1 MGKRYDQ
8 LDLDDRIEIS
18 RLHAAGKSRRE
29 IGHLMGRDAS
39 TIGRELRR
47 NSLPRGE
54 YKPASADR
62 IALSR
67 RRRLSKIER
76 LSRLR
81 DHVSDHLAMGWSP
94 EQIAGRLRLEGS
106 EHEISHESIYR
117 FIYRP
122 KVHKEKLHR
131 FLARAKATRG
141 RRYFKRRREPIP
153 GRRSIHERPQAV
165 DRRREFGHW
174 EGDLLQF
181 RTQRGN
187 LLTLI
192 ERVTRLT
199 LAAPLKSKTA
209 EATDRLLRAIF
220 GRLPQFA
227 RRSITFDNGSE
238 FARHQNLSQTLDMKT
253 WFRDPHSP
261 WQRGSIENANGVLRR
276 DLPRKTDLADYSQQ
290 DIHDIVWAINT
301 TPRKC
306 LGFLTPAEA
315 FLTHLRCC
323 T

>member
-1 MGKRYDQ
+1 
-8 LDLDDRIEIS
+8 
-18 RLHAAGKSRRE
+18 
-29 IGHLMGRDAS
+29 MGRDAS

-253 WFRDPHSP
+253 WFCDPHSP

>member
-18 RLHAAGKSRRE
+18 RLHAAGRSRRE
-29 IGHLMGRDAS
+29 IGHLMGRNAS
-39 TIGRELRR
+39 TISRELRR

-81 DHVSDHLAMGWSP
+81 DHVCDHLAMGWSP

-141 RRYFKRRREPIP
+141 RRYFKRRREPIAEVDVLHCAG
-153 GRRSIHERPQAV
+153 GRVEAAEGLLMLSRVPYATV
-165 DRRREFGHW
+165 CRRRHVVGMGAAGHGVVLHRRLRHGLGRGGERNEQRDGDECGW
-174 EGDLLQF
+174 HDDSPEEGGA
-181 RTQRGN
+181 RP
-187 LLTLI
+187 
-192 ERVTRLT
+192 
-199 LAAPLKSKTA
+199 AA
-209 EATDRLLRAIF
+209 I
-220 GRLPQFA
+220 
-227 RRSITFDNGSE
+227 I
-238 FARHQNLSQTLDMKT
+238 
-253 WFRDPHSP
+253 SP
-261 WQRGSIENANGVLRR
+261 
-276 DLPRKTDLADYSQQ
+276 
-290 DIHDIVWAINT
+290 
-301 TPRKC
+301 
-306 LGFLTPAEA
+306 
-315 FLTHLRCC
+315 
-323 T
+323 

>member
-106 EHEISHESIYR
+106 EHSVSHESIYR
-117 FIYRP
+117 FIYRWP
-122 KVHKEKLHR
+122 VRRDKLHR
-131 FLARAKATRG
+131 YLARAKATRG
-141 RRYFKRRREPIP
+141 RRYFKRRRAPIP
-153 GRRSIHERPQAV
+153 GRRSIHERGQAI
-165 DRRREFGHW
+165 DNRSQFGHW
-174 EGDLLQF
+174 EGDLMQF
-181 RTQRGN
+181 RRQRGN
-187 LLTLI
+187 LLTTV
-192 ERVTRLT
+192 ERKTGLM
-199 LAAPLKSKTA
+199 LATGLPSKTA
-209 EATDRLLRAIF
+209 EATAASLAELF
-220 GRLPQFA
+220 SGLPAAA
-227 RRSITFDNGSE
+227 RRSITCDNGSE
-238 FARHQNLSQTLDMKT
+238 FAEHSKLERDLGMPT
-253 WFRDPHSP
+253 FFCDPHSP

-276 DLPRKTDLADYSQQ
+276 DLPRKTEFTDYSEQ
-290 DIHDIVWAINT
+290 DIQDIVWNNNT
-301 TPRKC
+301 IPRKR
-306 LGFLTPAEA
+306 LGYRTPAEV
-315 FLTHLRCC
+315 FLHQLSCC

>member
-117 FIYRP
+117 FITAQ
-122 KVHKEKLHR
+122 KS
-131 FLARAKATRG
+131 T
-141 RRYFKRRREPIP
+141 
-153 GRRSIHERPQAV
+153 RRSSTASWRGP
-165 DRRREFGHW
+165 RRHADGATSSA
-174 EGDLLQF
+174 GA
-181 RTQRGN
+181 N
-187 LLTLI
+187 LSPA
-192 ERVTRLT
+192 
-199 LAAPLKSKTA
+199 AAPSTSDHKPSIGVGNS
-209 EATDRLLRAIF
+209 ATGRATSCSSA
-220 GRLPQFA
+220 PSA
-227 RRSITFDNGSE
+227 ATF
-238 FARHQNLSQTLDMKT
+238 
-253 WFRDPHSP
+253 
-261 WQRGSIENANGVLRR
+261 
-276 DLPRKTDLADYSQQ
+276 
-290 DIHDIVWAINT
+290 
-301 TPRKC
+301 
-306 LGFLTPAEA
+306 
-315 FLTHLRCC
+315 
-323 T
+323 

>member
-29 IGHLMGRDAS
+29 IGQLMRRDAS

-47 NSLPRGE
+47 NSLPRGD

-62 IALSR
+62 IAFSR

-81 DHVSDHLAMGWSP
+81 DHVCDHLAMGWSP

-122 KVHKEKLHR
+122 NVRKKKLYR

-165 DRRREFGHW
+165 DRRQEFGHW

-187 LLTLI
+187 LLTLV
-192 ERVTRLT
+192 ERITRLT
-199 LAAPLKSKTA
+199 LAAPLTSKKA
-209 EATDRLLRAIF
+209 VATDRLLQSIF
-220 GRLPQFA
+220 RRLPQLA

-253 WFRDPHSP
+253 WFCDPHSP

-276 DLPRKTDLADYSQQ
+276 DLPRKSDLSDYSQQ

-306 LGFLTPAEA
+306 LGFRTPAEA
-315 FLTHLRCC
+315 FLNHLRCC

>member
-81 DHVSDHLAMGWSP
+81 DHVCDHLAMGWSP

-117 FIYRP
+117 FIY
-122 KVHKEKLHR
+122 L
-131 FLARAKATRG
+131 
-141 RRYFKRRREPIP
+141 
-153 GRRSIHERPQAV
+153 
-165 DRRREFGHW
+165 
-174 EGDLLQF
+174 
-181 RTQRGN
+181 
-187 LLTLI
+187 
-192 ERVTRLT
+192 
-199 LAAPLKSKTA
+199 
-209 EATDRLLRAIF
+209 
-220 GRLPQFA
+220 
-227 RRSITFDNGSE
+227 
-238 FARHQNLSQTLDMKT
+238 
-253 WFRDPHSP
+253 
-261 WQRGSIENANGVLRR
+261 
-276 DLPRKTDLADYSQQ
+276 
-290 DIHDIVWAINT
+290 
-301 TPRKC
+301 
-306 LGFLTPAEA
+306 
-315 FLTHLRCC
+315 
-323 T
+323 

>member
-18 RLHAAGKSRRE
+18 RLHAVGKSRRE

-39 TIGRELRR
+39 TISRELRR

-62 IALSR
+62 MALSR

-81 DHVSDHLAMGWSP
+81 DHVCDHLAMGWSP

-106 EHEISHESIYR
+106 EHEI
-117 FIYRP
+117 
-122 KVHKEKLHR
+122 
-131 FLARAKATRG
+131 
-141 RRYFKRRREPIP
+141 
-153 GRRSIHERPQAV
+153 
-165 DRRREFGHW
+165 
-174 EGDLLQF
+174 
-181 RTQRGN
+181 
-187 LLTLI
+187 
-192 ERVTRLT
+192 
-199 LAAPLKSKTA
+199 
-209 EATDRLLRAIF
+209 
-220 GRLPQFA
+220 
-227 RRSITFDNGSE
+227 
-238 FARHQNLSQTLDMKT
+238 
-253 WFRDPHSP
+253 
-261 WQRGSIENANGVLRR
+261 
-276 DLPRKTDLADYSQQ
+276 
-290 DIHDIVWAINT
+290 IHDIVWAINT

-323 T
+323 TSSVNPATRSGKI

>member
-18 RLHAAGKSRRE
+18 RLHAAGKSRHE

-39 TIGRELRR
+39 TISRELRR

-67 RRRLSKIER
+67 RRRLSKIEC

-81 DHVSDHLAMGWSP
+81 DHVCGHLAMGWSP

-153 GRRSIHERPQAV
+153 GRRSIHERPQV
-165 DRRREFGHW
+165 IDRRQEFGHW

-187 LLTLI
+187 LLTLV
-192 ERVTRLT
+192 ERITRLT
-199 LAAPLKSKTA
+199 LAAPLESKTA
-209 EATDRLLRAIF
+209 VATDRLLQAI
-220 GRLPQFA
+220 
-227 RRSITFDNGSE
+227 
-238 FARHQNLSQTLDMKT
+238 
-253 WFRDPHSP
+253 
-261 WQRGSIENANGVLRR
+261 
-276 DLPRKTDLADYSQQ
+276 
-290 DIHDIVWAINT
+290 
-301 TPRKC
+301 
-306 LGFLTPAEA
+306 
-315 FLTHLRCC
+315 
-323 T
+323 